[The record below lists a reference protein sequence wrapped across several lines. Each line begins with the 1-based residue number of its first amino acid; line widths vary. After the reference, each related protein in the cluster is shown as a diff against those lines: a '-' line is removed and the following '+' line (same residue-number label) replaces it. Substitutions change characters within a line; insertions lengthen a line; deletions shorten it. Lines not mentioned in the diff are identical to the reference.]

1 MNAISWLRRPV
12 VLGLALALA
21 GCASLLTDPP
31 KPLFQLTP
39 KSTFPAGL
47 PHLSGQLL
55 VDLPLAPGGLDTA
68 RIALSRSPVSLD
80 YFADGEWTDRAP
92 RLVQTALLES
102 FENSRTVT
110 AIDRETIGLGADLVL
125 KSELRHFE
133 AVYDSPNGAPQVWV
147 VVNLRLVKM
156 PERKIIAQQSFEAR
170 APAAANKIGDI
181 VLAFDEALGTVM
193 KEAVAWTVTN
203 PALQVRRGS
212 VSWTRFVHVRT
223 FEASE

>member
-1 MNAISWLRRPV
+1 MTRLPLGRRSALLA
-12 VLGLALALA
+12 VLGLGLA

-39 KSTFPAGL
+39 KSTYPAGL

-55 VDLPLAPGGLDTA
+55 IDVPLAPGGLDIN

-110 AIDRETIGLGADLVL
+110 AIDRETIGLSADLVL
-125 KSELRHFE
+125 KTELRHFE
-133 AVYDSPNGAPQVWV
+133 AVYDSPNGPPQVWV
-147 VVNLRLVKM
+147 VLNARLIKM
-156 PERKIIAQQSFEAR
+156 PERKISAQQSFEAR
-170 APAAANKIGDI
+170 YPAAANKIGDI
-181 VLAFDEALGTVM
+181 VLAFDEALGKVM
-193 KEAVAWTVTN
+193 KETVVWTVTN
-203 PALQVRRGS
+203 PALQGRERRL
-212 VSWTRFVHVRT
+212 
-223 FEASE
+223 

>member
-1 MNAISWLRRPV
+1 MTAFMLSRRSALLAA
-12 VLGLALALA
+12 LGLGLA

-39 KSTFPAGL
+39 KSTYPAGL

-55 VDLPLAPGGLDTA
+55 IDVPLAPAGLDIN

-110 AIDRETIGLGADLVL
+110 AIDRETIGLSADLVL
-125 KSELRHFE
+125 KTELRHFE
-133 AVYDSPNGAPQVWV
+133 AVYDSANGPPQVWV
-147 VVNLRLVKM
+147 VLNARLVKM
-156 PERKIIAQQSFEAR
+156 PERKIIAQESFEAR
-170 APAAANKIGDI
+170 SPAAANKIGDI
-181 VLAFDEALGTVM
+181 VLAFDEALGKVM
-193 KEAVAWTVTN
+193 KETVVWTVTN
-203 PALQVRRGS
+203 PALQGRDRRL
-212 VSWTRFVHVRT
+212 
-223 FEASE
+223 

>member
-1 MNAISWLRRPV
+1 MSRLPLFRRSALLAA
-12 VLGLALALA
+12 LGLGLA

-39 KSTFPAGL
+39 KSTYPAGL

-55 VDLPLAPGGLDTA
+55 IDVPLAPAGLDIN
-68 RIALSRSPVSLD
+68 RIVLSRSPVSLD

-110 AIDRETIGLGADLVL
+110 AIDRETIGLSADLVL
-125 KSELRHFE
+125 KTELRHFE
-133 AVYDSPNGAPQVWV
+133 AVYDSPNGPPQVWV
-147 VVNLRLVKM
+147 VLNARLVKM

-170 APAAANKIGDI
+170 YPATANKIGDI
-181 VLAFDEALGTVM
+181 VLAFDEALGKVM
-193 KEAVAWTVTN
+193 KETVVWTVTN
-203 PALQVRRGS
+203 PALQGHDRRL
-212 VSWTRFVHVRT
+212 
-223 FEASE
+223 